1 MSRLLPHKLDVHT
14 YTQTNTDAM
23 ATERVMD
30 PTPVIPQMPCN
41 IQPLSVEELDQYE
54 RIENRSTY
62 KIFTDVDLDVVLS
75 PAGGMRGINSNY
87 ILHDTATDDWYL
99 VRSHTKRSNPAFTRP
114 LQYKIIA
121 DRQDR

>member
-1 MSRLLPHKLDVHT
+1 MSRLFPHQLDVHT
-14 YTQTNTDAM
+14 FTQTNSDAM
-23 ATERVMD
+23 ATERVVSAS
-30 PTPVIPQMPCN
+30 PVIAGMECN

-62 KIFTDVDLDVVLS
+62 KIFTDVDLDTVLA
-75 PAGGMRGINSNY
+75 PTGGLRGINQNY
-87 ILHDTATDDWYL
+87 ILHDTVLDDWYL
-99 VRSHTKRSNPAFTRP
+99 VRDHTKRSNPTFQRP